1 MGDTEKKVL
10 EITYE
15 IFLLQDQWL
24 TCADPNYLEFLNIR
38 IKELEIERDIYLYE
52 ILKREGY
59 II

>member
-38 IKELEIERDIYLYE
+38 IK
-52 ILKREGY
+52 
-59 II
+59 